1 MVLAGSLSSKPCEK
15 ICMYLNFSEQKD
27 SFQTFL
33 KSTLKKS
40 YIELKVPQ
48 EFFLR

>member
-1 MVLAGSLSSKPCEK
+1 
-15 ICMYLNFSEQKD
+15 MYLNFSEQKD

-48 EFFLR
+48 EFF